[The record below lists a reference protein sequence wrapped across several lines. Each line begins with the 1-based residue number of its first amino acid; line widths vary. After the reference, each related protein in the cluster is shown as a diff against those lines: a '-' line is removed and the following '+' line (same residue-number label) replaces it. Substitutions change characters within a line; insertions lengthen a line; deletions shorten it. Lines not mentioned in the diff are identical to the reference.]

1 MVHQPCCAYVAQY
14 MNFLA
19 LKIYTMEEYEGT
31 FKRPS
36 NACNINFYAI
46 LLLLCTILLHF
57 NLKLDLQWFALENQ
71 QSPCYVVNEVTFTGQ
86 NPSLKFC
93 QPLELFNQLKKGLDL
108 LFLKI
113 WSLLVKRLQSY
124 WPSNFE
130 NNSNMGVLESGP
142 SGLSGLGLGGRLFL
156 ETSNFDS
163 Q

>member
-1 MVHQPCCAYVAQY
+1 MVHQPCCAYVTQY

-93 QPLELFNQLKKGLDL
+93 QPPELLAQVKKVLDFL
-108 LFLKI
+108 ILKI
-113 WSLLVKRLQSY
+113 WGLQVKELQCY
-124 WPSNFE
+124 HPSNFE
-130 NNSNMGVLESGP
+130 NDLTFGHLEYVQTFS
-142 SGLSGLGLGGRLFL
+142 
-156 ETSNFDS
+156 
-163 Q
+163 